1 MNIEYDPQADALY
14 LSMQPNKSVNKS
26 KELEEG
32 LVVDL
37 DKTKK
42 VIGLEVLNVSKKFK
56 LINYLILVLK
66 GLRNCRLLDLKI

>member
-14 LSMQPNKSVNKS
+14 LSMQKNKAVNKS

-37 DKTKK
+37 DKNKK
-42 VIGLEVLNVSKKFK
+42 VIGLEILDVSKKFN
-56 LINYLILVLK
+56 LDQIFNFSIK
-66 GLRNCRLLDLKI
+66 GISKFKTV

>member
-56 LINYLILVLK
+56 LNQLFNFSVK
-66 GLRNCRLLDLKI
+66 GIEKLQVA